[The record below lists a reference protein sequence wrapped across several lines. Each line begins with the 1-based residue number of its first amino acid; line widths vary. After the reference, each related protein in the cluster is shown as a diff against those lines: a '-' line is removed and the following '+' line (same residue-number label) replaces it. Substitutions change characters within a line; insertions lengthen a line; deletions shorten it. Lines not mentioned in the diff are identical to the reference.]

1 MREQLGLRTLHIRH
15 GKTGVLD
22 YMFERYFAEGEPGGL
37 SLLEWVNSDAYD
49 HDAIRR
55 DFDAGVIG
63 SLLTETLLRRE

>member
-1 MREQLGLRTLHIRH
+1 MRAQLSLRTLHIRQ

-22 YMFERYFAEGEPGGL
+22 YMFERYFTDAEPRGL
-37 SLLEWVNSDAYD
+37 TLLEWVNSDAYD